1 MNTLST
7 SFIKKMLLVF
17 LVTAGLYVAKDFLI
31 PFAIGGVLATL
42 FLPFCKWMEKKKVP
56 RIVASF
62 ICLFALL
69 LAVAGFFALVGWQI
83 SSLVTDVSL
92 VKQKVVETTAQ
103 LQQYL
108 LAHFGISLNE
118 QKDMLKNQQDSISA
132 FLSSLAGSLSFIL
145 TSSILV
151 LVYLLLLLIYRG
163 HIKVFILKLSA
174 AEQKENVEQV
184 LLRATNVSQQYLVGL
199 AKMIVCLWVMYGIGF
214 SVLGVKNA
222 ILFAVICGFLE
233 IVPFIGNITGT
244 AITVLVAAV
253 NGGSFAMLGG
263 IVLTYGIVQLIQ
275 GWVLEPLILGP
286 QVKINPFFTIIA
298 LVLGEL
304 IWGIPGIV
312 LAIPL
317 TAMFKIV
324 CDHVESLKPYGFLIG
339 EIETNTTALNFVTR
353 IKNWF

>member
-62 ICLFALL
+62 ICLFTLLIAL
-69 LAVAGFFALVGWQI
+69 AGFFTLIGWQI
-83 SSLVTDVSL
+83 SSLVTDISL
-92 VKQKVVETTAQ
+92 VKQKAVEITAQ

-108 LAHFGISLNE
+108 LMHFGISLNE

-132 FLSSLAGSLSFIL
+132 FLTSLAGSLSFIL

-151 LVYLLLLLIYRG
+151 LVYLLLLLMYRG
-163 HIKVFILKLSA
+163 HIKIFILKLA
-174 AEQKENVEQV
+174 AVEQSENVEQV

-199 AKMIVCLWVMYGIGF
+199 AKMIVCLWVMYSIGF

-233 IVPFIGNITGT
+233 IVPFVGNITGT
-244 AITVLVAAV
+244 TITVLVAAV
-253 NGGSFAMLGG
+253 NGGSYAMLGG

-286 QVKINPFFTIIA
+286 QVKINPFFTILA

-324 CDHVESLKPYGFLIG
+324 CDHVEALKPYGFLIG
-339 EIETNTTALNFVTR
+339 EIETNTTTPNFITR

>member
-339 EIETNTTALNFVTR
+339 EIETNTTAPNFVTR

>member
-1 MNTLST
+1 
-7 SFIKKMLLVF
+7 MLLVF
-17 LVTAGLYVAKDFLI
+17 LVVAGLYIAKDFLI

-42 FLPFCKWMEKKKVP
+42 FLPFCKWMEKKNVP

-83 SSLVTDVSL
+83 SSLVTDISL
-92 VKQKVVETTAQ
+92 VKQKAVETTAQ

-118 QKDMLKNQQDSISA
+118 QKDMLKNQQDSISG

-163 HIKVFILKLSA
+163 HIKNFILKLSA
-174 AEQKENVEQV
+174 AEQNENVEQV

-199 AKMIVCLWVMYGIGF
+199 AKMIFCLWVMYGIGF

-222 ILFAVICGFLE
+222 ILFAVICGLLE

-286 QVKINPFFTIIA
+286 QVKINPFFTIVA

-324 CDHVESLKPYGFLIG
+324 CDHVEALKPYGFLIG
-339 EIETNTTALNFVTR
+339 EIETNTITPNFITR